1 MTDLKSIT
9 DASAN
14 TKDTSE
20 LHNPT
25 PVTTPSAPRSKSAA
39 PPGTVLK
46 GLGYLQNKPH
56 PVALPDNEYPS
67 WLWKLMD
74 PDAGIKPGAQVEV
87 HMKGQSVKL
96 DKRELRKKNRDSIR
110 VRKA

>member
-1 MTDLKSIT
+1 
-9 DASAN
+9 
-14 TKDTSE
+14 
-20 LHNPT
+20 
-25 PVTTPSAPRSKSAA
+25 
-39 PPGTVLK
+39 
-46 GLGYLQNKPH
+46 
-56 PVALPDNEYPS
+56 
-67 WLWKLMD
+67 MD

>member
-1 MTDLKSIT
+1 M
-9 DASAN
+9 
-14 TKDTSE
+14 
-20 LHNPT
+20 
-25 PVTTPSAPRSKSAA
+25 
-39 PPGTVLK
+39 K